1 MGYRWLYLPL
11 FGAFALSMSLTSPA
25 LAQEWSYGGSSDS
38 RLGRV
43 AYDNGYRLGAREGE
57 ITAREGRAFDFKRD
71 EAYEDAD
78 WGFPRGGDRDLYRVE
93 FRRGYEAGYDTAYR
107 RAARSGEYESRPLP
121 PPPPATGY
129 VAYSHGRIAYENGY
143 RDGIQ
148 EGSNDFR
155 HQRAYEPFQRD
166 RFRDADH
173 GYDRSYGDKDA
184 YRVDYRAGFRAGY
197 EAGYPR

>member
-11 FGAFALSMSLTSPA
+11 YGAFALSLSLVSPA
-25 LAQEWSYGGSSDS
+25 FAQDVPYGGSSEHGIAS
-38 RLGRV
+38 YGF
-43 AYDNGYRLGAREGE
+43 DNGYRLGAREGE
-57 ITAREGRAFDFKRD
+57 SNARDGRGYDFKRD
-71 EAYEDAD
+71 DAYEDAD
-78 WGFPRGGDRDLYRVE
+78 WGFRGGDKDLYRHE
-93 FRRGYEAGYDTAYR
+93 FRRGYEAGYDAAYR
-107 RAARSGEYESRPLP
+107 RTAGWYESRPAP
-121 PPPPATGY
+121 PPPPSSGF
-129 VAYSHGRIAYENGY
+129 VAYSYGRIAYENGY
-143 RDGIQ
+143 RDGLQ

-155 HQRAYEPFQRD
+155 RERAYQPLQRD